1 MKYWIIIDRQ
11 QAGPFELDSFE
22 TIEFG
27 PETPVWHEGLAD
39 WTPASEVAELNAI
52 LLRRA
57 ANVHFG
63 GGGDRPD
70 VVVDAVETE
79 TVKID
84 PASCGRI
91 SNIGR
96 HTDKRPSNYL
106 GWAIAATILCCV
118 PLGVVAIIYS
128 ASVNSKFDRGDIAGA
143 EKASDTAQWLI
154 ILSIVLGLV
163 MMPFQAL
170 ISLL

>member
-52 LLRRA
+52 LLRRTA
-57 ANVHFG
+57 DNRFG
-63 GGGDRPD
+63 GGDERPD
-70 VVVDAVETE
+70 VVVEAVESE
-79 TVKID
+79 NVKID
-84 PASCGRI
+84 TTPRKRDSGAER
-91 SNIGR
+91 N
-96 HTDKRPSNYL
+96 RPSNYL
-106 GWAIAATILCCV
+106 GWAIAATILCCM

-163 MMPFQAL
+163 VMPFQAL